1 MQLSRFKFL
10 LIILFIPT
18 QIFGF
23 SDKNCLKGFFSST
36 ISHKVKPFGVFENVL
51 FVKKNECNITIVH
64 KRYKYL
70 KDQWHIDI
78 CRMPVHVKY
87 GMKAVEVFKKLSSC
101 SELPDANESGFC
113 QHYKNL
119 IEIFQDDGL
128 IFAPGNKEDLFSDHG
143 KLYCTFLLLEGYLKQ
158 GNVYNSSSK
167 VINPKKKKFLGIEGK
182 IKILAE
188 KKQALEKSITVEKK
202 EVPVKISLPV
212 KSEKPMGQINA
223 DFMNEP
229 VEGPDAFPGNADDI
243 GSF

>member
-1 MQLSRFKFL
+1 MLLSRFRLFL
-10 LIILFIPT
+10 LIFLIPN
-18 QIFGF
+18 QVFGF

-36 ISHKVKPFGVFENVL
+36 VSHKIKPFGLFENVL
-51 FVKKNECNITIVH
+51 FVKKNECNISILH

-101 SELPDANESGFC
+101 SDLGNSNESGFC

-119 IEIFQDDGL
+119 IEVFQDDGL

-143 KLYCTFLLLEGYLKQ
+143 KLYCTFLLLEGYLKK
-158 GNVYNSSSK
+158 GIVYNSHSQI
-167 VINPKKKKFLGIEGK
+167 INPKKKK
-182 IKILAE
+182 ILDIDE
-188 KKQALEKSITVEKK
+188 KLKVVEEKTDPPKTVITEKK
-202 EVPVKISLPV
+202 ELPNEIILPTRKEEPV
-212 KSEKPMGQINA
+212 GQINE
-223 DFMNEP
+223 DLMNKP
-229 VEGPDAFPGNADDI
+229 VEGPDAFPGNAEDI